1 MRKILLFIVFIAI
14 FVLSA
19 CTSNENPTT
28 PIDTEPV
35 VSEPVESE
43 PVQTE
48 LPTMTLAELSQY
60 DGKNGAKAYV
70 AISGYVYD
78 VTSSVYW
85 PNGSHN
91 GYQAG
96 NDLTLPLL
104 NLSPHGMTN
113 ILRFPVVAKLADGN

>member
-1 MRKILLFIVFIAI
+1 MRKIYLFIVFIAI
-14 FVLSA
+14 LTLAA
-19 CTSNENPTT
+19 CTTEPTPT
-28 PIDTEPV
+28 QPIDTEPV
-35 VSEPVESE
+35 ESQPVE
-43 PVQTE
+43 TE

-70 AISGYVYD
+70 AISGNIYD

-96 NDLTLPLL
+96 QDLTQPLL
-104 NLSPHGMTN
+104 NLSPHGITN
-113 ILRFPVVAKLADGN
+113 ILRFPVVAKLADGE

>member
-1 MRKILLFIVFIAI
+1 MRKIYLFIVFVAI
-14 FVLSA
+14 FTLTA
-19 CTSNENPTT
+19 CTADSTPTQ

-35 VSEPVESE
+35 ESQPVE
-43 PVQTE
+43 TE

-96 NDLTLPLL
+96 QDLTQPLL
-104 NLSPHGMTN
+104 NSSPHGIAN
-113 ILRFPVVAKLADGN
+113 ILRFPVVAKLADGE

>member
-1 MRKILLFIVFIAI
+1 MRKMYLFIVVAAI
-14 FVLSA
+14 LLLSA
-19 CTSNENPTT
+19 CTTNEDPTQ

-35 VSEPVESE
+35 ESQPVE
-43 PVQTE
+43 TE

-70 AISGYVYD
+70 AISGFVYD

-96 NDLTLPLL
+96 QDLTQPLL
-104 NLSPHGMTN
+104 NLSPHGITN
-113 ILRFPVVAKLADGN
+113 ILRFPVVAKLADGE